1 MKKLLTIS
9 LVGVWIAGCASPVK
23 LQTKVFYLP
32 KNVTGISV
40 GRIITEN
47 PSHGQLFADYLRNEL
62 SKHFDV
68 NDNSPYIL
76 SGSLGIEPYDIGL
89 ALSLKNKEED
99 ILIVWLYKC
108 KLIFRPL
115 QECPGGK
122 EFASIVANR
131 TKEILKNKRKSL

>member
-1 MKKLLTIS
+1 MKKLLLIS
-9 LVGVWIAGCASPVK
+9 LAGVWIAGCASPVK
-23 LQTKVFYLP
+23 SQTKVFYLP
-32 KNVTGISV
+32 KNVTSISI
-40 GRIITEN
+40 GRIISEN
-47 PSHGQLFADYLRNEL
+47 PAHGRLFADYLREEL
-62 SKHFDV
+62 SKDFDV

-76 SGSLGIEPYDIGL
+76 SGSLCFGSYDRGL

-131 TKEILKNKRKSL
+131 TKEILKK

>member
-1 MKKLLTIS
+1 MKKLLLIS
-9 LVGVWIAGCASPVK
+9 LVGVLIAGCASPVK

-40 GRIITEN
+40 GRIISEN
-47 PSHGQLFADYLRNEL
+47 PAHGQLFANYLRDEL
-62 SKHFDV
+62 SKDFDV

-76 SGSLGIEPYDIGL
+76 SGSLRFGSYDRGL
-89 ALSLKNKEED
+89 ALSLKNTDGD

-108 KLIFRPL
+108 KLIFRSL

-122 EFASIVANR
+122 EFASIVAKR
-131 TKEILKNKRKSL
+131 TKEILKN

>member
-23 LQTKVFYLP
+23 LETKVFYSP
-32 KNVTGISV
+32 ENVTSISV
-40 GRIITEN
+40 GRIISEN
-47 PSHGQLFADYLRNEL
+47 PAHGQLFADYLREEL
-62 SKHFDV
+62 SKDFDV
-68 NDNSPYIL
+68 SDNSPYIL
-76 SGSLGIEPYDIGL
+76 SGSLAFGLYDRGL
-89 ALSLKNKEED
+89 ALSLKNTDGD

-108 KLIFRPL
+108 ELIFRPM

-131 TKEILKNKRKSL
+131 TKETLTK

>member
-9 LVGVWIAGCASPVK
+9 LVGVLLAGCGSPVK
-23 LQTKVFYLP
+23 IRTKVFYLP

-40 GRIITEN
+40 GRIISAN
-47 PSHGQLFADYLRNEL
+47 PAHGQLFADYLREEL
-62 SKHFDV
+62 SKDFDV
-68 NDNSPYIL
+68 SDKSPYIL
-76 SGSLGIEPYDIGL
+76 SGSLAFGPYDRGL
-89 ALSLKNKEED
+89 ALSLKNKDED

-108 KLIFRPL
+108 QLIFRSL

-131 TKEILKNKRKSL
+131 TKEILKN